1 MEKVSLNGLWKM
13 KRTDESEWINAVV
26 PGSVYNDLLNSGKIQ
41 DPFYRENEHEIRVL
55 SRFDYEYE
63 REFEVSEKILTSSKV
78 ILNCE
83 GLDTLAKLMING
95 VFVSETNNM
104 HRHYEFDVKKYL
116 KVGMN
121 KIHIVFYS
129 PIEFIEKAQKRRPL
143 WGVDTTIAG
152 YPHIR
157 KAHCMFGWDWGPQL
171 PDAGIWRNIELV
183 GFSYARLDGFYVT
196 QKHYEDKIE
205 LNIDVDTEII
215 NFEEDYT
222 LEVEVVSP
230 TGEKTSEIAAAADG
244 KTQITVGISNPKLWW
259 PNGYGE
265 QNLYTLNIV
274 LKHRDNVIG
283 SLEKRVGLRTL
294 TIRKEPDKW
303 GETFNFL
310 INDIDI
316 FAMGANYI
324 PEDSILA
331 RCNKERT
338 RQLIES
344 CVEANFNCIRV
355 WGGAY
360 YPEDYFYDLCDE
372 YGLIVWQDFMFA
384 CGVYDLCGGFEE
396 NISREFEDNIKR
408 LRNHASLGMWCGN
421 NEMEMGWLHW
431 GIPQDF
437 KLKLDYIR
445 QFEVLI
451 PEMIR
456 KYDPNTFYWPA
467 SPSSGGGFLDPTA
480 ENKGDVHYWDVWH
493 GRKPFKDFRKYY
505 FRFASEYGFQ
515 SFPSMKTVKTF
526 TLPEDRNISSAVM
539 ENHQKCGINGY
550 GNRLIM
556 EYLLS
561 SYKNPK
567 DFEATLYA
575 SQIVQAEGIKM
586 GIEHWRRNRG
596 RCMGSTYWQVNDCYP
611 AASWSSID
619 CYGRWK
625 AMHYYARRF
634 YAPVLASVNDEG
646 ANLELH
652 ITNDTLKEFNGF
664 IDWRLINQ
672 NAGVLREGDASV
684 KVNKLSAK
692 LIEDLNFSEQLKTS
706 EEKRNTYFE
715 YTLYGED
722 GFISSSTVLFVEPK
736 HFQFKDPEI
745 CVDVTEHGDKFIIK
759 LTAKQFAKSIELDF
773 EEADGIFS
781 DNYFDLSSDRERVI
795 ELERNKLSTQLTLE
809 EVKKELKIRSVF
821 DIA

>member
-13 KRTDESEWINAVV
+13 KRTDEVEWIKAAV

-41 DPFYRENEHEIRVL
+41 DPFYRENEHEIRKL

-63 REFEVSEKILTSSKV
+63 REFEVSEKLLSNCKV
-78 ILNCE
+78 ILSCE
-83 GLDTLAKLMING
+83 GLDTLARLMING
-95 VFVSETNNM
+95 AFVSETNNM

-116 KVGMN
+116 KVGRN
-121 KIHIVFYS
+121 KIHIIFYS

-143 WGVDTTIAG
+143 WGVDTTIVG

-171 PDAGIWRNIELV
+171 PDAGIWRNIELI

-196 QKHYEDKIE
+196 QKHYENKVE

-215 NFEEDYT
+215 GFEEDYT
-222 LEVEVVSP
+222 IEVEFVSPAGERFAKTVSSTDSKAQIALEVN
-230 TGEKTSEIAAAADG
+230 
-244 KTQITVGISNPKLWW
+244 NPKLWW

-265 QNLYTLNIV
+265 QSLYTLNIV
-274 LKHRDNVIG
+274 LKHKDNILD
-283 SLEKRVGLRTL
+283 SLEKKVGLRTL

-310 INDIDI
+310 INGVDI

-338 RQLIES
+338 RKLIES

-372 YGLIVWQDFMFA
+372 YGLIAWQDFMFA
-384 CGVYDLCGGFEE
+384 CGVYDLGGGFED
-396 NISREFEDNIKR
+396 NILREFEDNIKR
-408 LRNHASLGMWCGN
+408 LRNHASLGIWCGN

-480 ENKGDVHYWDVWH
+480 DNKGDVHYWDVWH

-515 SFPSMKTVKTF
+515 SFPSMKTVKSF

-539 ENHQKCGINGY
+539 ENHQKCGTNGY

-556 EYLLS
+556 DYLFS

-646 ANLELH
+646 DNLELH
-652 ITNDTLKEFNGF
+652 VTNDTLKEFNGT
-664 IDWRLINQ
+664 IAWRLINQ
-672 NAGVLREGDASV
+672 NTGVMKEGRAAV
-684 KVNKLSAK
+684 EVNKLSAK
-692 LIEDLNFSEQLKTS
+692 LIENLNFSEQLKTN

-715 YTLYGED
+715 YTLYGEE
-722 GFISSSTVLFVEPK
+722 GSISSSTVLFVEPK
-736 HFQFKDPEI
+736 HFEFKAPEI
-745 CVDVTEHGDKFIIK
+745 CVDATEQQDKFIIK
-759 LTAKQFAKSIELDF
+759 VSAKRFAKSIELDF
-773 EEADGIFS
+773 EETDGIFS
-781 DNYFDLSSDRERVI
+781 DNYFDLSSDRERVV
-795 ELERNKLSTQLTLE
+795 ELEKRKLSTQLTLE